1 VTVSVGAMLHDLEA
15 QMHEAMRHGFSCLQL
30 QVWMAMV
37 SAVRLMLA
45 SHD

>member
-1 VTVSVGAMLHDLEA
+1 VTVSVGAMLHDLEE
-15 QMHEAMRHGFSCLQL
+15 QMHEAMQHGFSRLQL

-37 SAVRLMLA
+37 NAVRQRLA